1 MRDTS
6 FTAYCNTYASGQAK
20 HKRFK
25 VFQFIVDN
33 PNCTRQKIADHTGI
47 PINVVTQRV
56 KELIDSK
63 MIFES
68 GKVGNNYKLCA
79 AMAVVA

>member
-6 FTAYCNTYASGQAK
+6 LTAYCNTYASGSAN

-25 VFQFIVDN
+25 VFQFIIDN
-33 PNCTRQKIADHTGI
+33 PNCTRQDIADRSGI
-47 PINVVTQRV
+47 PINVVCPRV

-63 MIFES
+63 MILEN
-68 GKVGNNYKLCA
+68 GKVGNHYKLVA
-79 AMAVVA
+79 HMAVVA